1 VNGGSYAAVAS
12 GAQSGPLTLRVGA
25 NTVEVRVTAQ
35 DAVTTKTYAIATTRR
50 TPYQDWA
57 FGLGLS
63 GADLDPNGD
72 TDADGLK
79 NIQEWAFGTNLT
91 SAVGAAI
98 QVNSGVLLAHGAPT
112 VLQVPDGRGGVS
124 QFALYG
130 RRKNAA
136 SVGLIYAVEF
146 SEALT
151 NWTVSTITPT
161 VIAQD
166 NEIEAVVVPFPP
178 ATSSPPK
185 MFFRVRVTGQ

>member
-1 VNGGSYAAVAS
+1 
-12 GAQSGPLTLRVGA
+12 
-25 NTVEVRVTAQ
+25 VTAQ

-57 FGLGLS
+57 FGFGPN

-79 NIQEWAFGTNLT
+79 NIQEWAFGTILT
-91 SAVGAAI
+91 SAVGATI
-98 QVNSGVLLAHGAPT
+98 QVNAGVLLKHGTPT
-112 VLQVPDGRGGVS
+112 VLEVPDGRGGVS

-130 RRKNAA
+130 RRKNAS
-136 SVGLIYAVEF
+136 SVGLTYAVEF
-146 SEALT
+146 SEALK